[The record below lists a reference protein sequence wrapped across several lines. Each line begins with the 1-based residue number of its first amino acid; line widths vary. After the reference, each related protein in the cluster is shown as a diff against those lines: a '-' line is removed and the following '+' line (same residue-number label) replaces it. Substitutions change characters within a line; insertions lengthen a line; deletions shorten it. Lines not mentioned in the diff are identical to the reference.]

1 MAKVTSKLQVTLPAA
16 LARQYRIKPGDEIL
30 WVAAGDTIRV
40 VPQSKR
46 ARSDT
51 NASRLRAFDQATA
64 RQQARDAQTRTVQTE
79 DRGWLREDLYHRG
92 RAR

>member
-16 LARQYRIKPGDEIL
+16 LARKYRIKPGDEIL

-40 VPQSKR
+40 VPQAWR

-51 NASRLRAFDQATA
+51 KASRLRQFDRATD
-64 RQQARDAQTRTVQTE
+64 RQKARDAQRTCVEAE

-92 RAR
+92 SPR

>member
-16 LARQYRIKPGDEIL
+16 LARRYHIKPGDEIL

-40 VPQSKR
+40 VPQR
-46 ARSDT
+46 TRPRSDT
-51 NASRLRAFDQATA
+51 KASRLRSFDQASA
-64 RQQARDAQTRTVQTE
+64 RQEARETRACPVPPE
-79 DRGWLREDLYHRG
+79 DRGWLREDLYSRG